1 MRAVSSNEAAVDINE
16 GRIDAIFAE
25 LDQNRLPGAA
35 VGIAIGGK
43 PVYRKGFGLASMEL
57 PVVLG
62 PSTRMRI
69 QSTSKHFTCLLF
81 MLLCEEGEARLD
93 DPIGRYIPELHPVAQ
108 PITAYQL
115 MTHTSGL
122 FDVHDIRYGLC
133 GTVCEVP
140 THELIS
146 LYRGI
151 DEVNFKP
158 GTGWSYCN
166 GGYGLLSVAIERIT
180 DQPLEDAM
188 GERVFKQVG
197 MRDSLLRR
205 FDDGFVSNCATNHMA
220 TSDGYKRV
228 PPIGALAGNGGIVST
243 IDDML
248 RWLAHMDQPV
258 IGSDA
263 TWAALQTP
271 AALTNGVS
279 TGYGLGLITEQYRG
293 VEILHHAGGTLGSNS
308 QMLKVPA
315 AGLDIEVMLNRDDVS
330 AVSLVNQILDA
341 CLPGLESAGDSST
354 SSASGVFWSPTS
366 GRVIELVATEDQ
378 QIARI
383 DGGDLPVVPDSDGV
397 LRPAP
402 GLTFLKQ
409 ALILVGDPAKPASIR
424 YSDFG
429 NSDELMAVH
438 IDEDPDLTPIVG
450 SYRSDATGTDAT
462 IWVADGDARLRT
474 IGPFGRVEYS
484 LVCLAPGI
492 WRVKAGAR
500 LSTGGVLSFDQQSAV
515 FRYASSR
522 TRGLTFR
529 RCI

>member
-1 MRAVSSNEAAVDINE
+1 MSSNEASVDIDE

-25 LDQNRLPGAA
+25 LDQSRFPGAA
-35 VGIAIGGK
+35 VGIAIDGK

-57 PVVLG
+57 PVVLA

-69 QSTSKHFTCLLF
+69 QSTSKHFTCFLF
-81 MLLCEEGEARLD
+81 MLLCEERKARLD
-93 DPIGRYIPELHPVAQ
+93 DPIGRYVPELHPVAQ
-108 PITAYQL
+108 PITVYQL

-122 FDVHDIRYGLC
+122 FDVHDIRYRLC
-133 GTVCEVP
+133 GTVRDVP
-140 THELIS
+140 THELVS
-146 LYRGI
+146 LYRDI

-180 DQPLEDAM
+180 DRSLEDAIR
-188 GERVFKQVG
+188 ERVFEQIG
-197 MRDSLLRR
+197 MHDSLLRR
-205 FDDGFVSNCATNHMA
+205 FDDGFVPNCATNHTA
-220 TSDGYKRV
+220 TSDGYEKV
-228 PPIGALAGNGGIVST
+228 PPIGALSGNGGIVST
-243 IDDML
+243 VDDML
-248 RWLAHMDQPV
+248 RWLAHMDKPV

-263 TWAALQTP
+263 TWAAMRTP
-271 AALTNGVS
+271 ATLTSGMS

-293 VEILHHAGGTLGSNS
+293 VDILHHAGGTLGSNS

-315 AGLDIEVMLNRDDVS
+315 AGLDIEVMLNRDDLS

-341 CLPGLESAGDSST
+341 CLPGLEPSGNSST
-354 SSASGVFWSPTS
+354 SSTSGVFRSLTS
-366 GRVIELVATEDQ
+366 DRVIELVATEGQ

-383 DGGDLPVVPDSDGV
+383 DGGDLPVVLDSDGV

-402 GLTFLKQ
+402 GLTFFKQ
-409 ALILVGDPAKPASIR
+409 TLSPVGDPAKPTSIR

-429 NSDELMAVH
+429 NAEELVAVR
-438 IDEDPDLTPIVG
+438 IDEDPDLTTIVG

-474 IGPFGRVEYS
+474 VGPFGWAEYS
-484 LVCLAPGI
+484 LVYLAPGI
-492 WRVKAGAR
+492 WRTKAGAG
-500 LSTGGVLSFDQQSAV
+500 LSVGGVLSFDEQVAG
-515 FRYASSR
+515 FRFASSR

-529 RCI
+529 AIGN